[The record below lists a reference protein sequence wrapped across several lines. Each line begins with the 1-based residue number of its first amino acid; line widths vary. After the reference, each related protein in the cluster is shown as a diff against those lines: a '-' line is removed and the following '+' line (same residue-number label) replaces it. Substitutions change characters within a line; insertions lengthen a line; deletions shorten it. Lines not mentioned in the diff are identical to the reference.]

1 MQKTYIARVL
11 GSFPDDPIAVDRQLA
26 WDSGSN
32 HAFLM
37 EPDGSL
43 SHKQS
48 MGRAPEV
55 GQNQTLQAKEAQ
67 TGFRLLSVAPDA
79 RTSLV
84 ECQPKT
90 GRTHQIRSAF
100 KSACLLVHM
109 TCVQQI
115 CLHLKNKAQHLAL
128 SPKVHLLLVCA
139 TFMNNQYMQVDT
151 VELLPYQVG
160 GVVFRCAND

>member
-1 MQKTYIARVL
+1 VHKTYIARVL

-37 EPDGSL
+37 EADGSL

-48 MGRAPEV
+48 MGRVPEV
-55 GQNQTLQAKEAQ
+55 GQNQKLQAKEAQ

-100 KSACLLVHM
+100 ESACLLGHV
-109 TCVQQI
+109 TRVKQI
-115 CLHLKNKAQHLAL
+115 CLHLKKALTRGASAAVCCWHVQHL
-128 SPKVHLLLVCA
+128 
-139 TFMNNQYMQVDT
+139 
-151 VELLPYQVG
+151 
-160 GVVFRCAND
+160 

>member
-1 MQKTYIARVL
+1 MHKTYIARVL
-11 GSFPDDPIAVDRQLA
+11 GAFPDDPIAVDRQLA

-37 EPDGSL
+37 EADGSL
-43 SHKQS
+43 SQKQS
-48 MGRAPEV
+48 MGRVPEA
-55 GQNQTLQAKEAQ
+55 GQNQKLQAKEAQ

-100 KSACLLVHM
+100 QSACLLGHV
-109 TCVQQI
+109 TRVQQI
-115 CLHLKNKAQHLAL
+115 CLHLKKARHLAL
-128 SPKVHLLLVCA
+128 SPEVYLLLAWCWHV
-139 TFMNNQYMQVDT
+139 QH
-151 VELLPYQVG
+151 L
-160 GVVFRCAND
+160 

>member
-1 MQKTYIARVL
+1 MHKTYIARVL

-37 EPDGSL
+37 EADGSL

-48 MGRAPEV
+48 MGRVPEA
-55 GQNQTLQAKEAQ
+55 GQNQKLQAKEAQ
-67 TGFRLLSVAPDA
+67 TSFMLLSVAPDA

-100 KSACLLVHM
+100 GFAYFLGHVTH
-109 TCVQQI
+109 VQQI
-115 CLHLKNKAQHLAL
+115 CLHLKTARNLASHQL
-128 SPKVHLLLVCA
+128 CICRWCVAGMCNVYERTVHA
-139 TFMNNQYMQVDT
+139 S
-151 VELLPYQVG
+151 
-160 GVVFRCAND
+160 